1 MQVRIPEDLL
11 SLLTQKTGVGAV
23 EFELH
28 NDVVKEARPC
38 FHPILQ
44 SKEQRSER
52 TIWPLRNYA
61 REATRTVF

>member
-11 SLLTQKTGVGAV
+11 SLLTQKTGIGAV

-44 SKEQRSER
+44 SKEQRSEK

-61 REATRTVF
+61 REATGTVF